1 MRKGTKHSEETLALM
16 SQRAKTIW
24 DDEKSTSTP
33 RVTPT
38 QSLRARL
45 DASEREIARLREELD
60 ELKAWRARITAS
72 VERHRSNLERIAE
85 KPGAG
90 GEMCRD
96 ILQSIG
102 S

>member
-16 SQRAKTIW
+16 SQKAKTIW
-24 DDEKSTSTP
+24 DDEKSNSTP

-45 DASEREIARLREELD
+45 DASEREISQLREELE
-60 ELKAWRARITAS
+60 ELKAWRARITAT
-72 VERHRSNLERIAE
+72 VEKHRAGLERIAE

-96 ILQSIG
+96 ILSALAG
-102 S
+102 